1 MINKK
6 ITFLNNILDVIP
18 YKTFD
23 FIKNVSKN
31 IQIGFKTQKNNYK
44 LFNEENINLYKKSVY
59 LENNK
64 SICPHCGSKHN
75 TKHEYTKRKLVVLE
89 DGEVEIKILRYK
101 CKNCKK
107 TFNTDLSEF
116 VLPNCNITIP
126 VITEILKLFSIYG
139 SSIYKIKNNLKQ
151 SFNVDISH
159 QTIENIILSYEYKN
173 KAESWTYSGYY
184 SFDSLWVKIKGEW
197 NYLFAL
203 SDTKMNTIV
212 AREIYS
218 DESKKNVK
226 EFLTKATQNQER
238 ISITTD
244 LKRDY
249 RQPITDLKF
258 KHQFCIFHTKQK
270 LNRDI
275 HTYITQEKVDKE
287 EKKEIIKIKKEI
299 FEILDC
305 KDIKQSIKKLNEL
318 VSYAESVKNVISDI
332 IWKFIVPYFKNLTFA
347 IENKNIVSTNN
358 KIENMFQKIFPKEIK
373 KRMKTI
379 KGVLTRFS
387 LKQNYWDAHNKV

>member
-184 SFDSLWVKIKGEW
+184 SFDSLWVKIKGE
-197 NYLFAL
+197 
-203 SDTKMNTIV
+203 
-212 AREIYS
+212 
-218 DESKKNVK
+218 
-226 EFLTKATQNQER
+226 
-238 ISITTD
+238 
-244 LKRDY
+244 
-249 RQPITDLKF
+249 
-258 KHQFCIFHTKQK
+258 
-270 LNRDI
+270 
-275 HTYITQEKVDKE
+275 
-287 EKKEIIKIKKEI
+287 
-299 FEILDC
+299 
-305 KDIKQSIKKLNEL
+305 
-318 VSYAESVKNVISDI
+318 
-332 IWKFIVPYFKNLTFA
+332 
-347 IENKNIVSTNN
+347 
-358 KIENMFQKIFPKEIK
+358 
-373 KRMKTI
+373 
-379 KGVLTRFS
+379 
-387 LKQNYWDAHNKV
+387 